1 MKIEIWSDYAC
12 PFCYIGKRKLELAIQ
27 QASIKEPIEIEFKS
41 FELNPDSPKEYK
53 ENIHEI
59 IASKYGIPVEE
70 ARATNDRIISMAKE
84 VGLNYNFDDLKPTN
98 TFDAH
103 RLSHYAKAEGKNK
116 EYSEAVL
123 KSYFVESNLISN
135 HEVLAD
141 LAESIGLDKQKA
153 LAILSSDQYAKEVR
167 EDEKKAHELRVDSV
181 PYFLFNG
188 TKAISG
194 ALPVESFLEVF
205 QKIS

>member
-1 MKIEIWSDYAC
+1 MKIEIWSDYVC

-27 QASIKEPIEIEFKS
+27 QSSIEEPIEIEFKS
-41 FELNPDSPKEYK
+41 FELNPDSLKEYR

-59 IASKYGIPVEE
+59 ISSKYGIPVEQAKE
-70 ARATNDRIISMAKE
+70 MNDGVIRMAKE

-116 EYSEAVL
+116 EYSEAVMR
-123 KSYFVESNLISN
+123 SYFVESNLISN
-135 HEVLAD
+135 HKVLAD
-141 LAESIGLDKQKA
+141 LAESIGLDMQKA
-153 LAILSSDQYAKEVR
+153 LEILSSNQYEKEVR
-167 EDEKKAHELRVDSV
+167 EDEKRAYELRVDSV
-181 PYFLFNG
+181 PYFLFNE
-188 TKAISG
+188 TEAISG

-205 QKIS
+205 KKLS